1 MNERPLRDVARAHM
15 MFALD
20 TDDGA
25 LIALASRAEAR
36 AHCKAVDVKDGYWLF
51 FDDDGSPLE
60 PRFEQPGPPDDSTL
74 SVGEYTLQRAMSGR
88 WLQERLGK
96 IRSVRGCGLKSV
108 EELVETLRINRGK
121 RAATVPG
128 RG

>member
-1 MNERPLRDVARAHM
+1 VNERPPRDVATTHM

-25 LIALASRAEAR
+25 LIALASHAEAQ
-36 AHCKAVDVKDGYWLF
+36 AHCKAVDVRDGYWLF

-60 PRFEQPGPPDDSTL
+60 PRFEQPGQPEDSTL
-74 SVGEYTLQRAMSGR
+74 SVGAYTLQRAMSGR

-96 IRSVRGCGLKSV
+96 VASVRGCGLASV

-121 RAATVPG
+121 RAALVSG

>member
-1 MNERPLRDVARAHM
+1 M

-25 LIALASRAEAR
+25 LIALASHAEAQ
-36 AHCKAVDVKDGYWLF
+36 AHCKPVDVKDGYWLF

-60 PRFEQPGPPDDSTL
+60 PRFEQPGQPEDAAL
-74 SVGEYTLQRAMSGR
+74 SVGAYTLQRAMSGR

-96 IRSVRGCGLKSV
+96 ISGVRGCGLKSV

-121 RAATVPG
+121 RAAIDSG